1 MLLGAARRSLRLR
14 TAAPSPELYLGL
26 GGGGRLS
33 KARASDGRAGGKWT
47 GVVRR
52 SLCAAVP
59 SIEQRM
65 SSKLL
70 KEFGLGTEVKVE
82 DTSGGCGSKFEL
94 EVTSPWFEGKNKV
107 AQARAVHKVIHEE
120 IATMH
125 AVKVTTKV
133 PAVK

>member
-1 MLLGAARRSLRLR
+1 MLLGAARRSPRLRL
-14 TAAPSPELYLGL
+14 AAVSLEHSLGL
-26 GGGGRLS
+26 GGRC
-33 KARASDGRAGGKWT
+33 GGKLT
-47 GVVRR
+47 GAARR
-52 SLCAAVP
+52 SLCAATP

-70 KEFGLGTEVKVE
+70 REFGQGTEVKVE

-107 AQARAVHKVIHEE
+107 TQARAVHKVIHEE

-133 PAVK
+133 PADK